1 MPEDDLVSMQ
11 YPGADGSAGHAAPLV
26 EEDGLPAP
34 RRYWAMATIFLGIS
48 MAVLDG
54 TISNVALP
62 TIARDLHV
70 SPASSI
76 WVVNAYQLAITV
88 SLLPLASL
96 GEIVGYQRVYRAGLV
111 LFVVGSLLC
120 SLSGSLVGL
129 TLARVLQ
136 GFGAAGIMSVNAAL
150 LRFIYPKRH
159 LGRGIGLN
167 AMVVALATAVGPT
180 VAAGI
185 LSLANWP
192 WLFAVNVPIGIVA
205 VLIAITSLPR
215 TPVAVRP
222 FDTMSALLSAA
233 TFGLLI
239 VSIDSVGH
247 KSDMPLLIATTVAT
261 LACGILLVRR
271 QFGQAAPLLPI
282 DLLRIPIFALS
293 IATSVMS
300 FAAQMLAFVSL
311 PFYIQNT
318 LGHSEVQT
326 GLLLTPWPLALV
338 VVAPMAGRLSDRVP
352 AGLLG
357 ALGLVALAAGLLL
370 IAALPAHPD
379 NVALIWRLALCGA
392 GFGLFQTPN
401 NRTMLLSAPRS
412 RAGGASGMLSTARLL
427 GQTSGAALVAM
438 IFLLTHDH
446 GSTAC
451 MEVGAAFALVAAII
465 SLSRLGTARTSG

>member
-1 MPEDDLVSMQ
+1 MQ
-11 YPGADGSAGHAAPLV
+11 HPGADGSAGHTAV
-26 EEDGLPAP
+26 SSEDDGLPAS

-111 LFVVGSLLC
+111 LFMIGSLLC

-150 LRFIYPKRH
+150 VRFIYPKRH

-167 AMVVALATAVGPT
+167 AMVVALATAIGPT

-185 LSLANWP
+185 LAVADWP

-222 FDTMSALLSAA
+222 FDTVSALLSAA

-247 KSDMPLLIATTVAT
+247 KSGVPLLVATTIAT
-261 LACGILLVRR
+261 LACGVLLVRR
-271 QFGQAAPLLPI
+271 QIGQPAPLLPI

-293 IATSVMS
+293 IATSVLS
-300 FAAQMLAFVSL
+300 FAAQMVAFVSL

-338 VVAPMAGRLSDRVP
+338 VVAPVAGRLSDRVP

-357 ALGLVALAAGLLL
+357 ALGLLAMGAGLLL

-412 RAGGASGMLSTARLL
+412 RSGGASGMLSTARLL
-427 GQTSGAALVAM
+427 GQTSGAAFVAM
-438 IFLLTHDH
+438 IFLLTHDR

-451 MEVGAAFALVAAII
+451 LEVAAGFALVAAII
-465 SLSRLGTARTSG
+465 SLSRLGTPRASH

>member
-1 MPEDDLVSMQ
+1 MRH
-11 YPGADGSAGHAAPLV
+11 PGADGSAGQAMAV
-26 EEDGLPAP
+26 SEDDGLPAP

-54 TISNVALP
+54 TIANVALP

-96 GEIVGYQRVYRAGLV
+96 GEIVGYQRIYRAGLV

-120 SLSGSLVGL
+120 SLSGTLIGL

-150 LRFIYPKRH
+150 VRFIYPKRH

-185 LSLANWP
+185 LAVASWP
-192 WLFAVNVPIGIVA
+192 WLFAVNVPIGILA
-205 VLIAITSLPR
+205 VVIAITSLPR
-215 TPVAVRP
+215 TPVSVRP
-222 FDTMSALLSAA
+222 FDTISALLSAA

-239 VSIDSVGH
+239 VCIDSVGH
-247 KSDMPLLIATTVAT
+247 KSGVPMLIATALAT
-261 LACGILLVRR
+261 LVCGVLLVRR
-271 QFGQAAPLLPI
+271 QIGQPAPLLPI
-282 DLLRIPIFALS
+282 DLLQIPIFALS
-293 IATSVMS
+293 IATSIMS

-318 LGHSEVQT
+318 LGHSEVET

-338 VVAPMAGRLSDRVP
+338 VVAPVAGRLSDRFP

-357 ALGLVALAAGLLL
+357 ALGLLAMTAGLLL

-379 NVALIWRLALCGA
+379 NFALIWRLALCGA

-412 RAGGASGMLSTARLL
+412 RSGGASGMLSTARLL
-427 GQTSGAALVAM
+427 GQTGGAAFVAM
-438 IFLLTHDH
+438 IFLLTHDG
-446 GSTAC
+446 GSMAC
-451 MEVGAAFALVAAII
+451 LKVAAAFALVAAII
-465 SLSRLGTARTSG
+465 SLSRLGTSRPTV